1 MTEKEFDLLIYD
13 TLDQIQKILIVKG
26 KEYRRNNNPFH
37 NFERGSSMTG
47 KTREEIISFFK
58 LKHDISVQDMI
69 NDLKVNK
76 LPTIEVVD
84 EKFNDILIYT
94 LLQKASI
101 IDKVK
106 NGI

>member
-37 NFERGSSMTG
+37 NFERGSSITG

-58 LKHDISVQDMI
+58 LKHDISVQDII

-76 LPTIEVVD
+76 LPTIEAVD

-101 IDKVK
+101 IDKIK